1 MNIIFYSLL
10 IFGFSYLIL
19 KLIANVSSK
28 KLSRFVRFFIFLFSA
43 TLALLFAFG
52 GRFLLSLPL
61 ILLSLG
67 VLKLKGLTLYQII
80 ALYRLIQTLRMSGR
94 FSFRQNYHSSNH
106 SSNHSSLSLDEAYKI
121 LNLDK
126 NNNITKED
134 VQNAHKKIQ
143 KKIHPDVSPET
154 SRLSTIVNE
163 ARDIILKNI
172 S

>member
-28 KLSRFVRFFIFLFSA
+28 KLSRLVRFFIFLFSVI
-43 TLALLFAFG
+43 LALLFAYG

-67 VLKLKGLTLYQII
+67 VLKLKGLTIYQII
-80 ALYRLIQTLRMSGR
+80 ALYRLIQTLRTSGR
-94 FSFRQNYHSSNH
+94 FSFKKNYQSSNY
-106 SSNHSSLSLDEAYKI
+106 SSLSLDEAYKI

-126 NNNITKED
+126 SKNITKEK

>member
-28 KLSRFVRFFIFLFSA
+28 KISKFTRLFIFLFSLI
-43 TLALLFAFG
+43 LAFLFAFG

-61 ILLSLG
+61 ILLSLA
-67 VLKLKGLTLYQII
+67 VVKLKGLTIYQIF

-94 FSFRQNYHSSNH
+94 FSFNQKSQSSNY
-106 SSNHSSLSLDEAYKI
+106 SNLSLEEAYRI
-121 LNLDK
+121 LNLNK
-126 NNNITKED
+126 NKKVSKND
-134 VQNAHKKIQ
+134 VDIAYKKIQ
-143 KKIHPDVSPET
+143 KKIHPDISPET
-154 SRLSTIVNE
+154 ARLSTIVNE
-163 ARDIILKNI
+163 ARDLILKNI

>member
-43 TLALLFAFG
+43 ILALLFAFG

-94 FSFRQNYHSSNH
+94 FSFKQNQNFNNSSN
-106 SSNHSSLSLDEAYKI
+106 LSLDEAYKI

-126 NNNITKED
+126 NKKITKQD
-134 VQNAHKKIQ
+134 VQKAHAKIQ
-143 KKIHPDVSPET
+143 KKIHPDISPET
-154 SRLSTIVNE
+154 GRLSAIVNE
-163 ARDIILKNI
+163 AKEIILKNL

>member
-19 KLIANVSSK
+19 KLIVNVSSK
-28 KLSRFVRFFIFLFSA
+28 KLSRFVRFIIFLFSA
-43 TLALLFAFG
+43 ILALLFAFG

-67 VLKLKGLTLYQII
+67 VLKLKGLTVYQII

-94 FSFRQNYHSSNH
+94 FSFKQNYHSG
-106 SSNHSSLSLDEAYKI
+106 NHSSLSLDESYKI

-126 NNNITKED
+126 NKNLTKED

-143 KKIHPDVSPET
+143 KKIHPDISPET
-154 SRLSTIVNE
+154 SRLSSIVNE

>member
-19 KLIANVSSK
+19 KLIVNVSSK

-43 TLALLFAFG
+43 ILALLFAFG

-94 FSFRQNYHSSNH
+94 FSFKQNYQTSNN
-106 SSNHSSLSLDEAYKI
+106 SNLSLEEAYKI

-126 NNNITKED
+126 NKNITKED
-134 VQNAHKKIQ
+134 VHNAHKKIQ

-163 ARDIILKNI
+163 AKDIILKNI

>member
-28 KLSRFVRFFIFLFSA
+28 KLSRFVRFFIFLFSVI
-43 TLALLFAFG
+43 LALLFAFG

-94 FSFRQNYHSSNH
+94 FSFKQNYHA
-106 SSNHSSLSLDEAYKI
+106 SNHSSLSLEEAYKI

-163 ARDIILKNI
+163 ARDIILKNN

>member
-19 KLIANVSSK
+19 KLIVNVSSK

-43 TLALLFAFG
+43 ILALLFAFG

-94 FSFRQNYHSSNH
+94 FSFRKNYH

>member
-19 KLIANVSSK
+19 KLIVNVSSK

-43 TLALLFAFG
+43 ILALLFAFG

-94 FSFRQNYHSSNH
+94 FSFRQNYH

>member
-43 TLALLFAFG
+43 ILALLFAFG

-80 ALYRLIQTLRMSGR
+80 VLYRLIQTLRMSGR
-94 FSFRQNYHSSNH
+94 FSFKQNYQTSN
-106 SSNHSSLSLDEAYKI
+106 NSSLSLEEAYKI

-126 NNNITKED
+126 NKNITKKD
-134 VQNAHKKIQ
+134 VHNAHKKIQ

>member
-28 KLSRFVRFFIFLFSA
+28 RLSRFVRFFIFLFSA
-43 TLALLFAFG
+43 ILALLFAFG

-106 SSNHSSLSLDEAYKI
+106 SSLSLDEAYKI

-126 NNNITKED
+126 NNNVTKED

>member
-43 TLALLFAFG
+43 ILALLFAFG
-52 GRFLLSLPL
+52 GRFLLSVPL

-67 VLKLKGLTLYQII
+67 VLKLKGLTIYQIF

-106 SSNHSSLSLDEAYKI
+106 SSLSLDEAYKI

-126 NNNITKED
+126 NNNINKED

>member
-28 KLSRFVRFFIFLFSA
+28 KLSKFVRFFIFLFSA
-43 TLALLFAFG
+43 ILALLFAFG

-94 FSFRQNYHSSNH
+94 FSFRQNYH